1 MTDAPD
7 FLEKDRANRIPIT
20 GALMVATLMNTLDST
35 IDEAD
40 ATWAALS
47 AAGIDAADVF
57 ATLETRG
64 VASFIDSW
72 EALRSTVA
80 AAAGVSA

>member
-1 MTDAPD
+1 MLGLRYLGVCAGESSLGSLTLWLHLPS
-7 FLEKDRANRIPIT
+7 T
-20 GALMVATLMNTLDST
+20 GM
-35 IDEAD
+35 
-40 ATWAALS
+40 
-47 AAGIDAADVF
+47 GIDAADVF